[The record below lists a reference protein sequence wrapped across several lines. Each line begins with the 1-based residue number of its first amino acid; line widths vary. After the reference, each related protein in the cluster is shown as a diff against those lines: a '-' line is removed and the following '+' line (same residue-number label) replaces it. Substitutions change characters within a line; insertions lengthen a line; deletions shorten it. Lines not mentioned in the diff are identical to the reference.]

1 VVIENGTPSQQPAQA
16 PDRDG
21 GGTVAGDDASATAPE
36 AAPHPTAAADP
47 ADTGTSV
54 ADRAPGA
61 PEDAPAADA
70 ASPLPDTGT
79 GTAVPAGAG
88 EAKQRR
94 KLKTV
99 RDMLLSMAVITVGAL
114 FFYFVQP
121 TDTGQDPVRAVDYA
135 VEASTAS
142 RAAPY
147 DLVVP
152 EGLDEEWRA
161 TSVRYRQS
169 SDHGAFWRIGFM
181 DPTNEYVALGQADG
195 PARAF
200 VDDFTRGAQ
209 DTGETVTIDG
219 RAWAVH
225 TGGKYDALV
234 AEEDDVTTVV
244 TGTAGTARLEAFAA
258 TLAPHPNQ

>member
-1 VVIENGTPSQQPAQA
+1 M
-16 PDRDG
+16 
-21 GGTVAGDDASATAPE
+21 
-36 AAPHPTAAADP
+36 
-47 ADTGTSV
+47 
-54 ADRAPGA
+54 
-61 PEDAPAADA
+61 
-70 ASPLPDTGT
+70 
-79 GTAVPAGAG
+79 
-88 EAKQRR
+88 
-94 KLKTV
+94 KTV

-181 DPTNEYVALGQADG
+181 DPDNQYVALGQADG
-195 PARAF
+195 PVRAF
-200 VDDFTRGAQ
+200 VNDFAQGAQ
-209 DTGETVTIDG
+209 DTGDTVTVDG
-219 RAWAVH
+219 REWAVH

-234 AEEDDVTTVV
+234 SEEGDVTTVV
-244 TGTAGTARLEAFAA
+244 TGTAGAEQLEAFAA
-258 TLAPHPNQ
+258 SLAPHANQ

>member
-1 VVIENGTPSQQPAQA
+1 MRENGTPSQQPAQA

-21 GGTVAGDDASATAPE
+21 GGPAAGDDVKATAPGT
-36 AAPHPTAAADP
+36 APHSTAPADP
-47 ADTGTSV
+47 ADPEGPASSD
-54 ADRAPGA
+54 AERAPA
-61 PEDAPAADA
+61 THEDVPAAGA
-70 ASPLPDTGT
+70 AAPLPET
-79 GTAVPAGAG
+79 GTAAPAGAG
-88 EAKQRR
+88 EARQRR

-152 EGLDEEWRA
+152 EGLDDEWRA

-181 DPTNEYVALGQADG
+181 DPVNEYVALGQADG

-209 DTGETVTIDG
+209 DTGETVTVDG
-219 RAWAVH
+219 REWAVH

-234 AEEDDVTTVV
+234 AEEGDVTTVV
-244 TGTAGTARLEAFAA
+244 TGTAGTTQLEAFAA